1 MSEAELADAA
11 IMQAYHD
18 FKAAATQEEAVL
30 ARGVVLTARYCVQQ
44 HQIAQLYKQFK
55 VAGTPERA
63 IALRELVLAARYRM
77 QQQQRLQASIEAM
90 RL

>member
-1 MSEAELADAA
+1 
-11 IMQAYHD
+11 MQAYHD

-44 HQIAQLYKQFK
+44 QQIAQLYKQFK